1 MKTQMKTKMCFAM
14 FLSFMLVTLP
24 VLPADPSAAL
34 GKITGRGGAEVN
46 GSALPGEAT
55 LFSGDQISTRKESA
69 VALSFG
75 GGDQIFLPELTRV
88 RVERTGAGTRIALD
102 SGALAAIRRSTNLP
116 VVMAGGVR
124 VEATGKSPTAFEVAL
139 NGAALKVFARLGSV
153 RVTAANKTVD
163 VPEGKTLEATT
174 AAVPPTAPAV
184 AAASGLSWL
193 QTTAIVVGLA
203 AGITG
208 LGLGIAAISRP
219 NPKDCTIST
228 SSPATLVCP

>member
-1 MKTQMKTKMCFAM
+1 MKTQIETKMCLAM
-14 FLSFMLVTLP
+14 FLSLMLVSAP
-24 VLPADPSAAL
+24 ILPAEPSAAL
-34 GKITGRGGAEVN
+34 GKISGRGIAEVN
-46 GSALPGEAT
+46 GTALPGEAT

-75 GGDQIFLPELTRV
+75 GGDQIFLPELTRA
-88 RVERTGAGTRIALD
+88 RIERAGAGTRMALD
-102 SGALAAIRRSTNLP
+102 YGALAAIRRSTNLP

-124 VEATGKSPTAFEVAL
+124 IEASGSTPAAFEVAL
-139 NGAALKVFARLGSV
+139 NGRALKVFARLGSV
-153 RVTAANKTVD
+153 RVTAANKTVE
-163 VPEGKTLEATT
+163 VPEGKTMEATT
-174 AAVPPTAPAV
+174 AAVPPTAPAT

-208 LGLGIAAISRP
+208 LGLGIAAVTRP
-219 NPKDCTIST
+219 NPKNCTISN

>member
-1 MKTQMKTKMCFAM
+1 MKTQIGTKMCLAM
-14 FLSFMLVTLP
+14 FLTLMLVSAP
-24 VLPADPSAAL
+24 ILPAEPSAAL
-34 GKITGRGGAEVN
+34 GKISGRGMAEVN
-46 GSALPGEAT
+46 GTALPGEAT

-75 GGDQIFLPELTRV
+75 GGDQIFLPELSRA
-88 RVERTGAGTRIALD
+88 RIERAGAGTRLALD
-102 SGALAAIRRSTNLP
+102 FGALAAIRRSTNLP

-124 VEATGKSPTAFEVAL
+124 IEASGNTPAAFEVAL
-139 NGAALKVFARLGSV
+139 NGTALKVFARLGSV
-153 RVTAANKTVD
+153 RVTGANKTVE
-163 VPEGKTLEATT
+163 VPEGKTMEATT
-174 AAVPPTAPAV
+174 AAVPPTAPAA

-208 LGLGIAAISRP
+208 LGLGIAAVTRP
-219 NPKDCTIST
+219 NPKNCTISN